1 MTKENQKSPLGCDFD
16 PTKENEEMTLEQ
28 FKQCYI
34 YSENQN
40 EQTYLIEKNYGFDGS
55 LKEIKKY
62 RNIKEYSTKDF
73 IKDLIENLSMFPNQL
88 KLIFPERINYRNK
101 GLSDAKIGRFWGK
114 AHNYLRRHNRKYN
127 DNHFH
132 RIPNEALEDLINTFD
147 SLDSFQRAI
156 NRAIGVNKYDHSI
169 IFFEIKSN
177 CIDNIDK
184 YIKKRIDLTQFT
196 EMLRSELYK
205 ISGMVYITN
214 EELSQLFGNS
224 SSYINYIL
232 NLIKLKPNRSY
243 DTNVDY
249 KIDLQ
254 TLSVFYNN
262 ISVIFKENA
271 IKCLKL
277 IEKYIRINT
286 DLRSFPTER
295 CTIRNKTYFDD
306 ALYILN
312 GDWDLIN
319 STEEELL
326 EIFYWLGF
334 FVADVYIN
342 LKANVISFSL
352 QIRDEKSVYRLA
364 DMVGVDHDRVYTNI
378 HYREKDGV
386 IKPFPQ
392 KVVGFGSKY
401 MIQVLDKLDLIGFK
415 EGKIGLPSVIK
426 KLILD
431 ACRKTHIISN
441 VYNEFETYEKEII
454 KKRIE
459 DNAYTLLKTIEGKLA
474 LTFLRGFY
482 DGDGHWQGTL
492 TTTLTNSN
500 KKLLIDIK
508 DFYFSPNLVRPH
520 KSNSVIL
527 TLGSKL
533 TDAMFQAY
541 DKGLI
546 RKSPNSSRN

>member
-1 MTKENQKSPLGCDFD
+1 MIIMTKENQKSPLGCDLD

-40 EQTYLIEKNYGFDGS
+40 EQTYLIEKNYEFNGV
-55 LKEIKKY
+55 LKKTKRY
-62 RNIKEYSTKDF
+62 RNIKIYSTKDF
-73 IKDLIENLSMFPNQL
+73 IEELIENLSMFPNQL
-88 KLIFPERINYRNK
+88 KLIFPERVNYRNK
-101 GLSDAKIGRFWGK
+101 GLSDAKIGRFWDK
-114 AHNYLRRHNRKYN
+114 ADNYVSRHRRKYN
-127 DNHFH
+127 KDSSR

-156 NRAIGVNKYDHSI
+156 NRAIGVNQYDHSI
-169 IFFEIKSN
+169 TFFEIKSI
-177 CIDNIDK
+177 CIDIIDK
-184 YIKKRIDLTQFT
+184 YIKKRIDLAHFT

-214 EELSQLFGNS
+214 EELSQLFGNES
-224 SSYINYIL
+224 GYINYIL

-243 DTNVDY
+243 NTNLNY
-249 KIDLQ
+249 KFDLQ
-254 TLSVFYNN
+254 TLSVLYNN

-312 GDWDLIN
+312 GDWGLVN

-364 DMVGVDHDRVYTNI
+364 DRVGIDHDRVYKNI
-378 HYREKDGV
+378 HYREKNGI
-386 IKPFPQ
+386 IKAFPQ
-392 KVVGFGSKY
+392 RVVGFGSKY
-401 MIQVLDKLDLIGFK
+401 MIQTLDKLHLIAFK
-415 EGKIGLPSVIK
+415 EGKVGLLPVVK
-426 KLILD
+426 ELILD
-431 ACRKTHIISN
+431 ACRKSRVISN
-441 VYNEFETYEKEII
+441 VYSESESYEVGII
-454 KKRIE
+454 KEKIE
-459 DNAYTLLKTIEGKLA
+459 DNPYTLLNSIEGRLA

-482 DGDGHWQGTL
+482 DGDGHWYGKLQSNVA
-492 TTTLTNSN
+492 NSN
-500 KKLLIDIK
+500 KKLLEDIK
-508 DFYFSPNLVRPH
+508 NFYFSPNLVRPH
-520 KSNSVIL
+520 DTSWTL
-527 TLGSKL
+527 TLGRIL
-533 TDAMFQAY
+533 TDAIFQAY
-541 DKGLI
+541 SKGLK
-546 RKSPNSSRN
+546 RKNP